1 MFYSRVLQHLGFGE
15 KKIQSPEKHIVGTLI
30 KYYHYHSLNIPDYK
44 NIPPMQC
51 NASPT
56 SVKVPHCDMFSHK
69 GLHKINL
76 TIISVGTIM
85 R

>member
-30 KYYHYHSLNIPDYK
+30 KYYHDHSLNIPDYK

-51 NASPT
+51 NASLA
-56 SVKVPHCDMFSHK
+56 SKVSKSFHP
-69 GLHKINL
+69 
-76 TIISVGTIM
+76 
-85 R
+85 